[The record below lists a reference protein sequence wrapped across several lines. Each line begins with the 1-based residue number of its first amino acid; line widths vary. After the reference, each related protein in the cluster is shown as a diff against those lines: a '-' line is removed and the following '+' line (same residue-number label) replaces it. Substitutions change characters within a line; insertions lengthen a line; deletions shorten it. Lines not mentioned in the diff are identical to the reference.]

1 LAGFLKATGDI
12 DMGIWNFLKNW
23 LLDAKVSRDDVSNAF
38 NYVLGTIDENG
49 DEYISVRELI
59 KFIKTYLKR
68 ND

>member
-1 LAGFLKATGDI
+1 
-12 DMGIWNFLKNW
+12 MGIWNFLKNW

-38 NYVLGTIDENG
+38 NYVLGTIDEKG

>member
-1 LAGFLKATGDI
+1 
-12 DMGIWNFLKNW
+12 MGIWNFLKNW

-38 NYVLGTIDENG
+38 NYVLATIDENG

>member
-1 LAGFLKATGDI
+1 
-12 DMGIWNFLKNW
+12 MGIWNFLKNW

-59 KFIKTYLKR
+59 KFIKAYLKR

>member
-1 LAGFLKATGDI
+1 
-12 DMGIWNFLKNW
+12 MGIWNFLKNW

-38 NYVLGTIDENG
+38 NYVLATIDDNG
-49 DEYISVRELI
+49 DKYISVRELI

>member
-1 LAGFLKATGDI
+1 
-12 DMGIWNFLKNW
+12 MGIWNFLKNW

>member
-1 LAGFLKATGDI
+1 
-12 DMGIWNFLKNW
+12 MGIWKFLKNW

>member
-1 LAGFLKATGDI
+1 
-12 DMGIWNFLKNW
+12 MGIWNFLKNW
-23 LLDAKVSRDDVSNAF
+23 FLDAKVSRDDVSNAF